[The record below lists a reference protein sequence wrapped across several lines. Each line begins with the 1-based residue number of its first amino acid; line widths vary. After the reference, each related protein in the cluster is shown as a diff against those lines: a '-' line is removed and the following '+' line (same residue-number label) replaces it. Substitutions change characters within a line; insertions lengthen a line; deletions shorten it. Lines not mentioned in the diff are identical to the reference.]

1 VNKSNGFVD
10 CLTLEELFNI
20 FREGG
25 AQTWRDV
32 RPEWPD
38 SRIHAYYPGTDSGT
52 FDYFVEAVIQKVD
65 KEAGHR
71 SDGTSSEDDNVL
83 TLGVSA
89 DPAAISYFGFA
100 YYQEAESDLK
110 AVAIDAGNGCVPP
123 SEEAAA
129 AGEYPLSRPLLVYT
143 ADQYLR
149 DEPETVNFLA
159 FYLRNSRQLV
169 EEVGYVPLSESAVQ
183 EQLRALEPYLSATPT
198 GSGSR

>member
-1 VNKSNGFVD
+1 
-10 CLTLEELFNI
+10 
-20 FREGG
+20 
-25 AQTWRDV
+25 
-32 RPEWPD
+32 
-38 SRIHAYYPGTDSGT
+38 
-52 FDYFVEAVIQKVD
+52 
-65 KEAGHR
+65 
-71 SDGTSSEDDNVL
+71 
-83 TLGVSA
+83 VSA